1 MSGGETNMPSV
12 LFICTANRF
21 RSPLAA
27 AMFQK
32 NLEQAGMGASWSVSS
47 AGTWATPG
55 EPAIPLAI
63 LAARHYT
70 LDLSKHRSRRVDR
83 ILLARA
89 DLILVMQSS
98 QKEALLTEFPS
109 LKEHIHL
116 LSDVVE
122 QRTYD
127 IPDTFGSEREV
138 AEIVS
143 NLDTLL
149 RQGMESICILATE
162 LNMSRRRP

>member
-1 MSGGETNMPSV
+1 MPSV

-32 NLEQAGMGASWSVSS
+32 NLEEAGMGASWLVSS

-55 EPAIPLAI
+55 EPAIPGAI
-63 LAARHYT
+63 LAARHYK
-70 LDLSKHRSRRVDR
+70 LDLSKHRSRRVDGA
-83 ILLARA
+83 LLSRA
-89 DLILVMQSS
+89 DLILVMQSGH
-98 QKEALLTEFPS
+98 QEALLTEFPS
-109 LKEHIHL
+109 LKGHIYL

-122 QRTYD
+122 RRTYD
-127 IPDTFGSEREV
+127 IPDAFSSEREI

-143 NLDTLL
+143 NLYTLL
-149 RQGMESICILATE
+149 RQGMESICTLATD